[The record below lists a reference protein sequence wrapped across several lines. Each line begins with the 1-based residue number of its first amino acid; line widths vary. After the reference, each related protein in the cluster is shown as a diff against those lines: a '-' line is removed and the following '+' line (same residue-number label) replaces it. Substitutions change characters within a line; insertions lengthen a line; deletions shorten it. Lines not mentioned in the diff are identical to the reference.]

1 MYNTLSDKIPKAPV
15 VGSMFS
21 AEKQIKHWES
31 SNNHSSFYDKLG
43 SPWRIHVETHFHPEK
58 TEKKWEARIEMNTS
72 MNRDLLVRQGVLCLN
87 DDERS
92 LFFLADN
99 CLNIKMKTK
108 ILSADDIDE
117 LKSLYAT
124 WVESTKVQIG
134 KSDFFDVKKSMI
146 AKWLEKKM
154 LFG

>member
-1 MYNTLSDKIPKAPV
+1 MYNTLSDKIPKPPV

-31 SNNHSSFYDKLG
+31 SNNHSSFLDKLG
-43 SPWRIHVETHFHPEK
+43 SPWRIEVKTQFHPEK
-58 TEKKWEARIEMNTS
+58 VEKKWQARIEISTLMNS
-72 MNRDLLVRQGVLCLN
+72 DALVRQEVLCPKGDARN
-87 DDERS
+87 

-99 CLNIKMKTK
+99 NLHIKMKTK
-108 ILSADDIDE
+108 ILSADDPEE

-124 WVESTKVQIG
+124 WVETTKEKI
-134 KSDFFDVKKSMI
+134 SRESFFDVKKSMI
-146 AKWLEKKM
+146 SKWLEKKM